1 MKIFFL
7 TFHNHRKCK
16 IPQRMLNDV
25 SCITLGIWTLKR
37 FSFGGKRKDVK
48 VRLFCIFLSWKVWYG
63 GMWPLESYYL
73 KSTLVQ
79 YQSWQAVCIWTSG
92 YTSLSLSSQLLKW
105 ESRHGCLG
113 MLWKWNKIMDVKC
126 LVWKFSSECPPRH
139 PPISPWLT
147 QSPELTVFGSSRKT
161 GMWSVLLSAKIP
173 VLGWNLTHIIFVIII
188 LILLIK
194 K

>member
-1 MKIFFL
+1 M
-7 TFHNHRKCK
+7 TSR
-16 IPQRMLNDV
+16 
-25 SCITLGIWTLKR
+25 ITLGIWTLKQ

-48 VRLFCIFLSWKVWYG
+48 VRLFRIFLSWKVWYG

-73 KSTLVQ
+73 KSIPGQ

-139 PPISPWLT
+139 PPVSPWLT